1 MWATSGP
8 LHHRSHAYYDD
19 SQEVVGS
26 VITSIVVVFI
36 AARIHEKGPEL
47 AGAQCFLKNSV
58 APAECTEEDANAG
71 NIDYSSLVSAVCKLP
86 LLLLML
92 PTTEKTDRNRTLL
105 GCQMQYDMVR
115 VQLHLADAILSRFPK
130 FFDQNSI

>member
-1 MWATSGP
+1 M
-8 LHHRSHAYYDD
+8 
-19 SQEVVGS
+19 
-26 VITSIVVVFI
+26 ITSIVVVFI

-92 PTTEKTDRNRTLL
+92 PTTEKTDRNCTLD
-105 GCQMQYDMVR
+105 CQMQYDMVR
-115 VQLHLADAILSRFPK
+115 VQIAIAPCCRCNFHYSSFLI
-130 FFDQNSI
+130 FDHNSIYQLNFNRFVYFSSTYFV